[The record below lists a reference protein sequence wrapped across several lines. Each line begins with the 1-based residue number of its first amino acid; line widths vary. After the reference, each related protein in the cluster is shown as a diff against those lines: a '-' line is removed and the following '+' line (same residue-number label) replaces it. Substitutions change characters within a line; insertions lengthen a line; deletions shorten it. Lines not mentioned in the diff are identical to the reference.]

1 MVFYLTFVCL
11 WFTYMQLSRIH
22 ALYKRTE
29 NQRRALVF
37 QKAYLTQQVD
47 SFYYTQH
54 AAFDILQEMHLVDVA
69 ALHSRSAVHTPRQ
82 HFRAIVWGVIA
93 VIRIRRLFLKHK

>member
-1 MVFYLTFVCL
+1 
-11 WFTYMQLSRIH
+11 MQLSRIH
-22 ALYKRTE
+22 SLYKKTE

-54 AAFDILQEMHLVDVA
+54 AALDILQDMHLVDVA
-69 ALHSRSAVHTPRQ
+69 ALHSRRAVNTPRQ
-82 HFRAIVWGVIA
+82 HFRAIVWAVIA
-93 VIRIRRLFLKHK
+93 ATRIHRLFIKHTKS